1 MRTTRRGGKNSP
13 PSWLTYKPG
22 EEEKYNRAVSASA
35 KAFAENYAMP
45 NTNPLPRTA
54 EDKENLRI
62 QLELVDADFNE
73 KQRVK
78 EKLKK
83 MEKKQDWNPFAKSKR
98 RRRGFFS
105 TVKHRVRKAV
115 GWSASSRKY

>member
-1 MRTTRRGGKNSP
+1 MRKTRKGGKSP
-13 PSWLTYKPG
+13 TPSWITYKDG
-22 EEEKYNRAVSASA
+22 EEEKYNRAVSAEA
-35 KAFAENYAMP
+35 KSFAKYHKMP
-45 NTNPLPRTA
+45 DTNPLPRTA
-54 EDKENLRI
+54 EDEENLRI
-62 QLELVDADFNE
+62 QLELMDREFNE
-73 KQRVK
+73 QQRVK

-83 MEKKQDWNPFAKSKR
+83 MEKKPGWNPFAKSKR